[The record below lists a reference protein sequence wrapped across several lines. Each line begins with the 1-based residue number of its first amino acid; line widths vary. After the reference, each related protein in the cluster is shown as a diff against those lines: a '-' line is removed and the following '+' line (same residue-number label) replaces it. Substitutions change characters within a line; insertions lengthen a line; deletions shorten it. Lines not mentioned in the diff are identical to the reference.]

1 MENKMKRLD
10 KNVVKLGY
18 NIVLKRINKL
28 TGEVID
34 EETIHNT
41 VVNVGLNMV
50 RDFLGDSAGSAPKY
64 MAVGTGDTGEQATD
78 TSLETEVTRELAT
91 IDIATNYIC
100 TYTKTFTFGGSY
112 AITELGMF
120 DSATASGSS
129 MFNRATFAA
138 KNVSTEIDLRATVNI
153 TIADA

>member
-1 MENKMKRLD
+1 MDKKLD
-10 KNVVKLGY
+10 KNVLKLGY
-18 NIVLKRINKL
+18 NIVLKRINAK

-34 EETIHNT
+34 EETIHNQ

-64 MAVGTGDTGEQATD
+64 MAVGEGDTGETAND
-78 TSLETEVTRELAT
+78 TALESEVTRELAD
-91 IDIATNYIC
+91 IDIGTNYIC
-100 TYTKTFTFGGSY
+100 TFSKTFTFGGSY

-120 DSATASGSS
+120 DSGTASGSS

-138 KNVSTEIDLRATVNI
+138 KNVTTEINLLATVNI